1 MYIDDKNIQKNFYCK
16 TRQQE
21 TKTHHLIYLVISEA
35 MTKNRNQIRQR
46 KKKRWPIS
54 TNCDQTT
61 QKKEAKWAKQVCWS
75 REGWWV
81 GSLIMCMLESESHAD
96 LIHACECHV
105 QVLWWRMGRDMQWWV
120 CWRKTVLV
128 VWSHWRKE
136 IKIAMRKGL
145 PQLVEKI
152 RQYSPEFRS
161 RVYFHPPIK

>member
-1 MYIDDKNIQKNFYCK
+1 MAAHVLWLAILVNFSHK
-16 TRQQE
+16 INGT
-21 TKTHHLIYLVISEA
+21 LVKVIAEEAKVESEA

-145 PQLVEKI
+145 PQLRYCWHEKKE
-152 RQYSPEFRS
+152 RRGCD
-161 RVYFHPPIK
+161 